1 MKITRIAGAALALAC
16 LGAWA
21 VAPAQAQVQ
30 SKSVA
35 VTAIVEHPA
44 LDAVRDGV
52 RDELAEQGW
61 KPGDTLRF
69 DYQSAQGNPG
79 TAVQI
84 ARQFVGQAPD
94 VIVPISTP
102 SAQAVV
108 SAARD
113 IPVVFTAV
121 TDPLGAQLVRDLSKP
136 GRNVTGLSDLSPVA
150 DHLALIREIMPDAKR
165 LGFPYNPG
173 EPNSVTLLE
182 LVKKLAPDHGFSIV
196 EAPAT
201 RSADVQGAARGLVGR
216 VDAVYMPTDNTVVS
230 ALEALLIVG
239 AQNKLP
245 VFTADTDSVQ
255 RGAVATVGFNYYQVG
270 RQTGQIVARVL
281 KGENPGD
288 IPVKSAEGTDLY
300 VNPKAAAAMGITI
313 PEGVLARA
321 SKVVGQ

>member
-1 MKITRIAGAALALAC
+1 MKKTRIAGAALALAC
-16 LGAWA
+16 LCA
-21 VAPAQAQVQ
+21 VPGPVRAQVQ

-61 KPGDTLRF
+61 KAGETLRF

-121 TDPLGAQLVRDLSKP
+121 TDPLGAQLVRDLEKP

-150 DHLALIREIMPDAKR
+150 DHLALIREIMPHAKR

-173 EPNSVTLLE
+173 EPNSATLLD

-216 VDAVYMPTDNTVVS
+216 VDAVYVPTDNTIVS

-245 VFTADTDSVQ
+245 VFAADTDSVQ

-288 IPVKSAEGTDLY
+288 IPVRSAEGTDLY

-313 PEGVLARA
+313 PDGVVARA
-321 SKVVGQ
+321 GKVVGR

>member
-1 MKITRIAGAALALAC
+1 MKMPRLAGAALALAC
-16 LGAWA
+16 LAA
-21 VAPAQAQVQ
+21 LSAEAAAQAKNVH
-30 SKSVA
+30 VA

-52 RDELAEQGW
+52 RDELVAQGW
-61 KPGDTLRF
+61 KTGETLRF

-102 SAQAVV
+102 SAQAMV

-113 IPVVFTAV
+113 VPVVFTAV
-121 TDPLGAQLVRDLSKP
+121 TDPLGAQLVRDLEKP

-173 EPNSVTLLE
+173 EPNSVTLLA
-182 LVKKLAPDHGFSIV
+182 LVKKLAPEHGFTLV

-201 RSADVQGAARGLVGR
+201 KSSDVQGAARGLVGR
-216 VDAVYMPTDNTVVS
+216 VDAVYTPTDNTIVS

-245 VFTADTDSVQ
+245 IFSADTDSVQ
-255 RGAVATVGFNYYQVG
+255 RGAIATVGFNYYQVG

-281 KGENPGD
+281 KGEKPGD
-288 IPVKSAEGTDLY
+288 IPVRTAEGTDLY

-313 PEGVLARA
+313 PDAVTGRA
-321 SKVVGQ
+321 AKVVGP